1 MIQSAA
7 TKYAIRA
14 VCHLAA
20 LPPGERSQAK
30 EISERLEIP
39 YHYLSKILQDL
50 ARKGI
55 LDSSKGPGGGFRL
68 AGPPERTSLY
78 ALIEAVEG
86 PISDTDCVLGLVIC
100 SDEAPCP
107 MHEFWQSFRDTF
119 RDRMESVSLEDVVL
133 AAEKKRQVLG
143 TVEEEG

>member
-20 LPPGERSQAK
+20 LPPGKRSQAK

-86 PISDTDCVLGLVIC
+86 PISDDDCVLGLAIC

-107 MHEFWQSFRDTF
+107 MHEFWKSFRDTF
-119 RDRMESVSLEDVVL
+119 RGRMQSVSLEDVVI
-133 AAEKKRQVLG
+133 AAQRKRQVLG
-143 TVEEEG
+143 AVDEEG